1 MIPQREGRLEVALER
16 FEPPEPSEP
25 FVIRQPGKAHARG
38 VTEES
43 LLLTRR
49 NCTGQP
55 ANAFN
60 KPKVD
65 LGPAALA
72 FAPPAECAANGGATE
87 DGAERT
93 LAAALALYPAL
104 RRTLK

>member
-1 MIPQREGRLEVALER
+1 MTMKRVL
-16 FEPPEPSEP
+16 P
-25 FVIRQPGKAHARG
+25 FV
-38 VTEES
+38 
-43 LLLTRR
+43 L
-49 NCTGQP
+49 
-55 ANAFN
+55 
-60 KPKVD
+60 
-65 LGPAALA
+65 AALA